1 LQAAVTIVINSFLA
15 WRWLHERLTPY
26 DVISTSL
33 IGAGTIVSVVFGAAA
48 PADVSYDVAIIM
60 GLLQRDVVYIS
71 AAAMAAGFLA
81 CLAYLRFA
89 RGASKLRCFLY
100 ALCAGLFS
108 GTTGW
113 LTKASVSCV
122 TSMVRSGSTTDLA
135 TVPFWIFLFGLPA
148 SLVCQLFWLNKGLR
162 EFDSM
167 LMIPPYQSCIVAFGN
182 ALGFL
187 WWNEAAGVSA
197 STMSLFAVG
206 VSMSISGIAVLGFKP
221 KRLAE
226 SVGTDAGEVTTCE
239 DMQTGSLQT
248 GAAHVRISRCEL
260 DPEDLAGPVH
270 RQSSASEMT
279 LVAAMLGT
287 TVDVPVPTRRLSA
300 LSSTSSRVQLRG
312 LLPPS
317 ASQLS
322 LAEEQLPFLRAGP
335 HTGHSTS
342 RGATIA
348 DGGITPSTRSRAG
361 SGLSCPLVSHT
372 GGYEST
378 SGRNT
383 LVAPTVVVPSKA
395 VAADAVHPLP

>member
-1 LQAAVTIVINSFLA
+1 VINSFLA

-26 DVISTSL
+26 DVISTAL

-71 AAAMAAGFLA
+71 AAAMALGFWA

-89 RGASKLRCFLY
+89 RGTSKLRCFVY

-113 LTKASVSCV
+113 LTKASVACV
-122 TSMVRSGSTTDLA
+122 TSMVRAGSTTDLA

-197 STMSLFAVG
+197 STMALFAVG

-226 SVGTDAGEVTTCE
+226 SVSTSADELTACD
-239 DMQTGSLQT
+239 DMQRGSLQAGAVHTLGGDGTTT
-248 GAAHVRISRCEL
+248 GGEL
-260 DPEDLAGPVH
+260 DLEDLAGPVH

-287 TVDVPVPTRRLSA
+287 TVDVPAPTRRLSA
-300 LSSTSSRVQLRG
+300 LSSTGSRVHLRG

-317 ASQLS
+317 ASQTS
-322 LAEEQLPFLRAGP
+322 LAEAKTPFLRADP
-335 HTGHSTS
+335 HTGHSVN
-342 RGATIA
+342 RGAAIT
-348 DGGITPSTRSRAG
+348 DGGVTPSARSRAG

-372 GGYEST
+372 GGPEST
-378 SGRNT
+378 SGRNP
-383 LVAPTVVVPSKA
+383 LVASTAVMPSH
-395 VAADAVHPLP
+395 ADAVDAMHFLP